1 MKLIIE
7 IRLFPFAI
15 ANLTA
20 ALRRGVSGRSCTF
33 YPQFTEWNCRQ
44 DLHCGCSWHPGAIA
58 AVLDWLLSD
67 CSVLGLSMQNW
78 MWALPSVLLLYAA
91 ITVLIRS
98 RRTDLQP

>member
-1 MKLIIE
+1 
-7 IRLFPFAI
+7 
-15 ANLTA
+15 
-20 ALRRGVSGRSCTF
+20 
-33 YPQFTEWNCRQ
+33 
-44 DLHCGCSWHPGAIA
+44 
-58 AVLDWLLSD
+58 VLDWLLSD